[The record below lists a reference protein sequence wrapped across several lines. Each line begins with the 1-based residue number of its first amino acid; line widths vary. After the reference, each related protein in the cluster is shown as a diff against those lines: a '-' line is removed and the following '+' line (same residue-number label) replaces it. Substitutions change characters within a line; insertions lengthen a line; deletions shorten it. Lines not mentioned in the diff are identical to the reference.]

1 MDKEPNRIKQIKSE
15 KIYAVVP
22 KSLKEKVVRYK
33 AKGNMSES
41 KIVNIALNEFFK
53 VKMLKEDVDTI
64 TETMAKAIEKQ
75 LGKRFERMLMLLAK
89 SSKSSYASLFLQAY
103 LLAKMLMII

>member
-1 MDKEPNRIKQIKSE
+1 MDNESNKIKQVKSE

-33 AKGNMSES
+33 AKGNLSES
-41 KIVNIALNEFFK
+41 EIVNMALNEFFK

-64 TETMAKAIEKQ
+64 TETIKKISVI
-75 LGKRFERMLMLLAK
+75 RFRNLIV
-89 SSKSSYASLFLQAY
+89 
-103 LLAKMLMII
+103 II